1 MTMSPTSA
9 DRRTLLA
16 RFLGSATALAACR
29 PTSSAALVVYDPA
42 NHAENLI
49 QTAQSLYAEI
59 QREITN
65 QAVRFTAQA
74 NQLNLLPLDPAARAA
89 LQPNMQSID
98 QAIIDL
104 RQVQQTSQ
112 GMNGLFN
119 RLRNLATSIANG
131 GDIDDYIQVIDE
143 IRRTL
148 NRDVAGVSSAFISM
162 SSANA
167 QLNAI
172 LAQSAVAVGAM
183 QAQQVSHQL
192 QSMQVR
198 EAMLQ
203 RYLQALELQ
212 RTAIN
217 QELDEARGRAT
228 EEEMRR
234 QFQALIDAGRSRR

>member
-1 MTMSPTSA
+1 MIISPTVVN
-9 DRRTLLA
+9 RRAVLS
-16 RFLGSATALAACR
+16 RFFGCAAALAVCW
-29 PTSSAALVVYDPA
+29 PSSAAALVVYDPA

-65 QAVRFTAQA
+65 QAVRFSAQA
-74 NQLNLLPLDPAARAA
+74 NQLNLLPLDPATRAA
-89 LQPNMQSID
+89 LQPNMHSID
-98 QAIIDL
+98 QAIIEL

-112 GMNGLFN
+112 GMNALFN
-119 RLRNLATSIANG
+119 RLRDLASSIANG
-131 GDIDDYIQVIDE
+131 GDIDAYFQVLDE
-143 IRRTL
+143 IGRTL

-167 QLNAI
+167 QLNAV

-183 QAQQVSHQL
+183 QAHQVSHQL

-203 RYLQALELQ
+203 RYLQALDLQ

-217 QELDEARGRAT
+217 QELEEARGRAT

-234 QFQALIDAGRSRR
+234 QFKALVEAGRSRR

>member
-1 MTMSPTSA
+1 M
-9 DRRTLLA
+9 
-16 RFLGSATALAACR
+16 
-29 PTSSAALVVYDPA
+29 
-42 NHAENLI
+42 
-49 QTAQSLYAEI
+49 
-59 QREITN
+59 
-65 QAVRFTAQA
+65 QA
-74 NQLNLLPLDPAARAA
+74 
-89 LQPNMQSID
+89 ID
-98 QAIIDL
+98 QAIIEL

-148 NRDVAGVSSAFISM
+148 NRDVAGVSSGFISM

-198 EAMLQ
+198 EAMLK
-203 RYLQALELQ
+203 RKPQAPRLQ
-212 RTAIN
+212 RTATN
-217 QELDEARGRAT
+217 HRMKQAPGRAP
-228 EEEMRR
+228 
-234 QFQALIDAGRSRR
+234 